1 MNETFAANLPPD
13 RIRALIVEA
22 HALILDVDGTLAE
35 TEEAHRHA
43 FNTAFA
49 GAGLNWNWDRATYKD
64 LLRVAGGKERIRAF
78 DNARDGQPLLTD
90 SQIAELHRI
99 KTGLYAKLITEG
111 GCPLRPGIRALLDAA
126 RKRGQP
132 MAIATTTSRDNIDV
146 LLSAS
151 LGKDWETWFAAI
163 AAGDEVTK
171 KKPAPDVYLKVLS
184 KLNLPASQCLAIED
198 SGIGLAAAVAA
209 GIPVLISRS
218 AYFSDDDFSGAACTI
233 DDLTDVMDIPANEA
247 EA

>member
-1 MNETFAANLPPD
+1 MSETFTASLPPD
-13 RIRALIVEA
+13 RIRALIVQA
-22 HALILDVDGTLAE
+22 RALIFDVDGTLAE
-35 TEEAHRHA
+35 TEEAHRQA

-49 GAGLNWNWDRATYKD
+49 GAGLDWNWDRATYKE

-78 DNARDGQPLLTD
+78 DTARDGQPPLLSD
-90 SQIAELHRI
+90 SEIAELHRI

-111 GCPLRPGIRALLDAA
+111 GCPLRPGIRALLDSA
-126 RKRGQP
+126 RRRGQP
-132 MAIATTTSRDNIDV
+132 LAIATTTSRDNIDV

-151 LGKDWETWFAAI
+151 LGKDWEKWFAAI
-163 AAGDEVTK
+163 AAGDEVTR

-184 KLNLPASQCLAIED
+184 KLDLPAHQCLAVED
-198 SGIGLAAAVAA
+198 SGIGLAAAADA

-233 DDLTDVMDIPANEA
+233 DDLTDVTDIR
-247 EA
+247 